1 MSQIFTVENAL
12 PQTIDNV
19 LDLLRLGHK
28 QFVAEHLVQ
37 LNVRGL
43 AGDFVAFSLLRLLST
58 GWVRAPGL
66 TVHISLNV
74 DCRRR
79 GVLLEQLLNLVG
91 VQDAESLADFVVLAL
106 LTHQLASLISVGRIL
121 QHLRAC
127 HLARLLLIVTV
138 LRAEKAFSGEHAFPA
153 ARLLQIVVIDEVV
166 VKVVEAIIIILPCLL
181 LLAVRA
187 LRQLLRLLLL
197 FGGLLHVTSIFL
209 HRRKRVVV
217 LDTCDHGLDERVE
230 AVALGAIATRH
241 RVRVV
246 FIESGEVLS
255 VGLVAFYAE
264 LWCFLLHLLPC
275 AGDFRVN

>member
-12 PQTIDNV
+12 PQTIDDV

-28 QFVAEHLVQ
+28 QLVAEHLVQ

-217 LDTCDHGLDERVE
+217 LDTCDHGLDECVE

-246 FIESGEVLS
+246 FIEPGEVLS